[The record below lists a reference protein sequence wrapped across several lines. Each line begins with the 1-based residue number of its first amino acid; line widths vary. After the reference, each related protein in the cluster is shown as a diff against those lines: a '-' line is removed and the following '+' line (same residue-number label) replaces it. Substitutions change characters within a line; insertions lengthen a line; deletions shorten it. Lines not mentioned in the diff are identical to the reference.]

1 MEICLYLEAH
11 DKQRF
16 IYVFLLK
23 IFCWIFWEWQ
33 QKITNGHKFKGKHMQ
48 KIQNDSKWKIQVT
61 CVFPVFSFPV
71 LLVWVFPDSHMD
83 KL

>member
-11 DKQRF
+11 DKQWF
-16 IYVFLLK
+16 IYAFLLK

-48 KIQNDSKWKIQVT
+48 TTQKDKKWKIKVAQD
-61 CVFPVFSFPV
+61 FPVFSFRF
-71 LLVWVFPDSHMD
+71 LLVWVLPDSHMD